1 MSTSSNSQPSPQIQ
15 GLRNPEKASIM
26 HIKGTTPSSRNYVF
40 LMTQQ
45 VSKLG
50 KAKLRSK
57 WKKKE
62 RKKERKNEKT
72 KQKNKKKKQPGLL
85 TIPHVSSLYIQHG
98 ALLQH
103 VLCILVHAQ
112 LCQSSCLH
120 VKCSGPFWVN
130 ILRLHCIPKSCLC
143 LLAQQICQAAAC
155 KHSWGDHC
163 SYIHKLIGTLML

>member
-1 MSTSSNSQPSPQIQ
+1 
-15 GLRNPEKASIM
+15 M

-50 KAKLRSK
+50 KARLRSK
-57 WKKKE
+57 WK
-62 RKKERKNEKT
+62 KKERKNEKT
-72 KQKNKKKKQPGLL
+72 KQKTQKKEPGLL
-85 TIPHVSSLYIQHG
+85 TIPHVSFLYIQHRT
-98 ALLQH
+98 LLQH

-112 LCQSSCLH
+112 LGQSSCLH
-120 VKCSGPFWVN
+120 VKCSRPFWVN
-130 ILRLHCIPKSCLC
+130 ILCLHCIPKSCLC

-163 SYIHKLIGTLML
+163 SYIHKLIGTQML